1 MGIVIL
7 PAIPERIRNVMKVL
21 IAHPGTQY
29 SHHLAIQLHKAGLL
43 YRFYTCLAISSESIT
58 GKILNKLPLILYN
71 KLSNRFIEEVPP
83 DKIKNFVSLEWHT
96 LNTKPNTIQQDQK
109 LYERNKK
116 FQEQIPDA
124 DIKEVDVVIGFDTS
138 SWILAERCKKLGVKF
153 ILDVSIGHPLSKEI
167 IYKNLFSDYPKWKEQ
182 ILPKE
187 KIHIE
192 EEAKEM
198 LLADLIVVP
207 GTFVKQTLLENAV
220 PAQKIKV
227 NQFGTITDQFRNDI
241 TNKQNAVHKIRFLFM
256 GSFTARKGLPFLL
269 DAWTQMDTSNAEL
282 VMAGYGEIPDGI
294 IIPPNVI
301 NRGVVAKDE
310 RKELFYSCDVFVFPS
325 FFEGLA
331 QVQIEA
337 MAAGLPVI
345 GTKNSGAED
354 IVDNGINGMIIETGN
369 KEQLKIAIRYFIEN
383 SSLIKT
389 MGIAAQKKAEEF
401 TWDNYGRRWELI
413 LNDLMKTN

>member
-1 MGIVIL
+1 MGIIIL
-7 PAIPERIRNVMKVL
+7 PAIPERIGTTMKVL

-29 SHHLAIQLHKAGLL
+29 SHQLAIQLQKAGLL
-43 YRFYTCLAISSESIT
+43 YRFYTCLAISSKSIT
-58 GKILNKLPLILYN
+58 GKLLKKLPLAIYN
-71 KLSNRFIEEVPP
+71 KLSNRIIEEVPP
-83 DKIKNFVSLEWHT
+83 SKIRNFTALELYT
-96 LNTKPNTIQQDQK
+96 VNTKPNTIQQDKK
-109 LYERNKK
+109 LYKRNKR
-116 FQEQIPDA
+116 FQELIPDA
-124 DIKEVDVVIGFDTS
+124 ALKEVDVVIGFDTS
-138 SWILAERCKKLGVKF
+138 SWILAERCKKFNIKF
-153 ILDVSIGHPLSKEI
+153 ILDVSIGHPISKEI
-167 IYKNLFSDYPKWKEQ
+167 IYQKLFRDYPEWKEQ
-182 ILPKE
+182 ILPKD

-207 GTFVKQTLLENAV
+207 GNFVKQTLLENSV
-220 PAQKIKV
+220 PEQKIKL

-241 TNKQNAVHKIRFLFM
+241 TKKQNESNKISFLFM

-269 DAWTQMDTSNAEL
+269 NAWAEMDTSNAEL

-294 IIPPNVI
+294 IIPPNVS

-337 MAAGLPVI
+337 MAAGLPII
-345 GTKNSGAED
+345 GTNNSGAED
-354 IVDNGINGMIIETGN
+354 IVDNGINGIIIETGN
-369 KEQLKIAIRYFIEN
+369 KEQLKTALRFFINN
-383 SSLIKT
+383 SSLIKN

-401 TWDNYGRRWELI
+401 TWDNYGRRWKNI
-413 LNDLMKTN
+413 LYNFIEN